1 MIEDG
6 VSISEKFVVLMMK
19 STSKSISALLKLE
32 LRKLNLSSIK
42 IHRKRKYLVFSTQA
56 FLAPACKPAICKYS
70 LP

>member
-6 VSISEKFVVLMMK
+6 VSISEKFIVLMMK

-42 IHRKRKYLVFSTQA
+42 IPRKKYLVFSTQA
-56 FLAPACKPAICKYS
+56 FLAPACKPTICKYS